1 MSERRDAPSSE
12 GYKYPLEDQTIR
24 RIVTAYFPGDNK
36 FQADMCEQAI
46 RKAFRLAAPLK
57 TGAPSAAPAATPPEF
72 ETLRLYW
79 NACETNNEAPA
90 YGRVCSILA
99 ELHARLE
106 SESADLRGKLEQA
119 QKDAERY
126 RMASNLA
133 TIGRLPQAWEEGW
146 TWRELD
152 ASIDAAIDAA
162 LKEASNG

>member
-12 GYKYPLEDQTIR
+12 GYKYPLEDKTIR

-119 QKDAERY
+119 QKDAERWKDY
-126 RMASNLA
+126 AQHQEICADCGEAVSDCETGSALR
-133 TIGRLPQAWEEGW
+133 
-146 TWRELD
+146 
-152 ASIDAAIDAA
+152 DAA
-162 LKEASNG
+162 LKEKSNG